1 MISYR
6 PSMDVATIVIIIV
19 LGWALFG
26 VSMALL
32 MGRWGYKPFTWLLLA
47 LVLGPLVLPVAGNTN
62 RLDRPR
68 VVARPST
75 GRKRDGPVDVL
86 AGIDGSTESET
97 AVRSAI
103 DLLGARIGRLT
114 IATVVDFDTAAMS
127 PESEE
132 QRRAR
137 ELVDRATE
145 PIEPRAETIVLSGQP
160 AEVLR
165 KFAAVNGY
173 ELIVIGRRGRGMS
186 TRLLGSVAS
195 ELAHGGEVPTLIV

>member
-1 MISYR
+1 MET
-6 PSMDVATIVIIIV
+6 ATIVLIVV

-32 MGRWGYKPFTWLLLA
+32 MGRWGYQPFTWLVLA
-47 LVLGPLVLPVAGNTN
+47 LVLGPLVLPVAANTN

-75 GRKRDGPVDVL
+75 GRNRTGSVDVL
-86 AGIDGSTESET
+86 AGVDGSAESET

-103 DLLGARIGRLT
+103 DLLGPRIGRLT
-114 IATVVDFDTAAMS
+114 IATVVDFDTAARS
-127 PESEE
+127 PQSEE
-132 QRRAR
+132 PQHARDLRQRA
-137 ELVDRATE
+137 AE
-145 PIEPRAETIVLSGQP
+145 PIEPTPETIVLSGRP
-160 AEVLR
+160 AELLR

-195 ELAHGGEVPTLIV
+195 ELAHGGDVPTLIV

>member
-1 MISYR
+1 
-6 PSMDVATIVIIIV
+6 MDVATIVIIIV

-75 GRKRDGPVDVL
+75 GRKRNGPVDVL
-86 AGIDGSTESET
+86 AGTDGSTESET

-127 PESEE
+127 PVSEE

-137 ELVDRATE
+137 ELVDRASE

-173 ELIVIGRRGRGMS
+173 DLIVIGRRGRGMS

>member
-1 MISYR
+1 
-6 PSMDVATIVIIIV
+6 MDVATILIIIV

-26 VSMALL
+26 VSMSLL

-47 LVLGPLVLPVAGNTN
+47 LVLGPLVLPVAANTN

-75 GRKRDGPVDVL
+75 GRNRSGSVDVL
-86 AGIDGSTESET
+86 AGVDGSAESET

-103 DLLGARIGRLT
+103 DLLGPRIGRLT

-127 PESEE
+127 PLSEE

-160 AEVLR
+160 ADVLR
-165 KFAAVNGY
+165 KFAAENGY
-173 ELIVIGRRGRGMS
+173 ELIVVGRRGWGMS

-195 ELAHGGEVPTLIV
+195 ALAHGGDVPTLIV

>member
-1 MISYR
+1 
-6 PSMDVATIVIIIV
+6 MDTATIVIIVV

-32 MGRWGYKPFTWLLLA
+32 MGRWGYQPFTWLLLA
-47 LVLGPLVLPVAGNTN
+47 LVLGPLVLPVAANTN

-75 GRKRDGPVDVL
+75 GRKRSGPVDVL

-103 DLLGARIGRLT
+103 DLLGPRIGRLT

-127 PESEE
+127 PLSAE
-132 QRRAR
+132 QRHAR
-137 ELVDRATE
+137 ELVDRANE

-165 KFAAVNGY
+165 KFAAENGY
-173 ELIVIGRRGRGMS
+173 ELIVVGRRGRGMS

-195 ELAHGGEVPTLIV
+195 ALAHGGYVPTLIV

>member
-1 MISYR
+1 
-6 PSMDVATIVIIIV
+6 MDTATTVIIIV

-32 MGRWGYKPFTWLLLA
+32 MGRWGYRPFTWLILA

-62 RLDRPR
+62 RLDSPR
-68 VVARPST
+68 VVARLAT
-75 GRKRDGPVDVL
+75 GRDRRGGVDVV
-86 AGIDGSTESET
+86 AGVDGSAESQT
-97 AVRSAI
+97 ALRSAI
-103 DLLGARIGRLT
+103 DLLGPRIGRLT
-114 IATVVDFDTAAMS
+114 VATVVDFDTAAMS
-127 PESEE
+127 PQSEE

-137 ELVDRATE
+137 ELVGRASE
-145 PIEPRAETIVLSGQP
+145 SIEPKPETIVLSGPP

-173 ELIVIGRRGRGMS
+173 ELIVVGRRGRGMS

-195 ELAHGGEVPTLIV
+195 ALAHGGDVPTLIV

>member
-1 MISYR
+1 MR
-6 PSMDVATIVIIIV
+6 SMETATIVLIVV

-32 MGRWGYKPFTWLLLA
+32 MGRWGYQPFTWLVLA
-47 LVLGPLVLPVAGNTN
+47 LVLGPLVLPVAANTN

-75 GRKRDGPVDVL
+75 GRNRTGSVDVL
-86 AGIDGSTESET
+86 AGVDGSAESET

-103 DLLGARIGRLT
+103 DLLGPRIGRLT
-114 IATVVDFDTAAMS
+114 IATVVDFDTAAKS
-127 PESEE
+127 PQSEE
-132 QRRAR
+132 QQHARDLLQRA
-137 ELVDRATE
+137 AE
-145 PIEPRAETIVLSGQP
+145 PIEPTPETIVLSGRP
-160 AEVLR
+160 AELLR

-195 ELAHGGEVPTLIV
+195 ELAHGGDVPTLIV

>member
-1 MISYR
+1 
-6 PSMDVATIVIIIV
+6 MDVATIVIIIV

-32 MGRWGYKPFTWLLLA
+32 MGRWGYNPFTWLLLA
-47 LVLGPLVLPVAGNTN
+47 LVLGPLVLPVAGKTN

-75 GRKRDGPVDVL
+75 GRRRNGPVDVL

-103 DLLGARIGRLT
+103 DLLGSRIGRLT
-114 IATVVDFDTAAMS
+114 IATVVDFDSAAMS
-127 PESEE
+127 PQSEE
-132 QRRAR
+132 SRRAR
-137 ELVDRATE
+137 ELVDRGTE
-145 PIEPRAETIVLSGQP
+145 SIEPRAETIVLSGQP

-195 ELAHGGEVPTLIV
+195 ELAHGGDAPTLIV

>member
-1 MISYR
+1 
-6 PSMDVATIVIIIV
+6 MDVATIVIIIV

-32 MGRWGYKPFTWLLLA
+32 MGRWGYQPFTWLLLA
-47 LVLGPLVLPVAGNTN
+47 LVLGPLVLPVAGSTN

-75 GRKRDGPVDVL
+75 GRKRSGPVDVL

-103 DLLGARIGRLT
+103 HLLGSRIGRLT

-127 PESEE
+127 PQSEE

-137 ELVDRATE
+137 ELLDRATE
-145 PIEPRAETIVLSGQP
+145 PIEPKPETIVLSGQP
-160 AEVLR
+160 AEILR
-165 KFAAVNGY
+165 KLAAVNGY
-173 ELIVIGRRGRGMS
+173 ELIVVGRRGRGMS

-195 ELAHGGEVPTLIV
+195 DLARGGDVPVLVV

>member
-1 MISYR
+1 
-6 PSMDVATIVIIIV
+6 MDTATIVLIV
-19 LGWALFG
+19 ALGWALFG

-32 MGRWGYKPFTWLLLA
+32 MGRWGYQPFTWLVLA
-47 LVLGPLVLPVAGNTN
+47 LVLGPLVLPVAANTN

-75 GRKRDGPVDVL
+75 GRNRTGSVDVL
-86 AGIDGSTESET
+86 AGVDGSAESET

-103 DLLGARIGRLT
+103 DLLGPRIGRLT
-114 IATVVDFDTAAMS
+114 IATVVDFDTAARS
-127 PESEE
+127 PQSEE
-132 QRRAR
+132 QQRAR
-137 ELVDRATE
+137 DLLQRAAE
-145 PIEPRAETIVLSGQP
+145 PIEPTPGTIVLSGRP
-160 AEVLR
+160 AELLR

-195 ELAHGGEVPTLIV
+195 ELAHGGDVPTLIV